1 MKLYLSGHGSNS
13 LGSVST
19 IRYEQGGDETV
30 PKHWGREVGMVSGRG
45 NRRSRKRQRWAALL
59 VALMIAIVIGAVAA
73 SRLRSSP
80 KAPQRL
86 DLLYAAW
93 NEFNAKS
100 YDRATAILD
109 RRAAEHEPTP
119 LDWML
124 RARIS
129 ESQGRLIEALG
140 HLKHISDEAPISS
153 QAWLKAGQI
162 ELVRHNARGAE
173 AAFRHSLVLNPD
185 QIQSYRELAY
195 LYAVQVRREECDAQY
210 LALSRRIPFDYVLA
224 FAWCQNY
231 CRLWDPNEARKVLTG
246 FVEFDHDD
254 RVSRLALA
262 TNLRLAN
269 LLDQAEAALGPLP
282 DSDPEARSLRAEV
295 AIDKGEIDAA
305 QVLVRDGPADHV
317 RLNVIR
323 GRLALTT
330 KNAATAADYFRA
342 ALRQDL
348 EDHDAIAGL
357 GRALRLMGDPQARE
371 FTEAALRYESF
382 RRALQESSTTRHTD
396 RKLFYKLGE
405 HCESVHRPAAART
418 WYNLAVILDPL
429 DAAAR
434 QALDRLDHAVPT
446 SATAPVLN
454 EKAI

>member
-1 MKLYLSGHGSNS
+1 MA
-13 LGSVST
+13 
-19 IRYEQGGDETV
+19 
-30 PKHWGREVGMVSGRG
+30 SGRG

-73 SRLRSSP
+73 FRLRSSP

-124 RARIS
+124 RARIA

-140 HLKHISDEAPISS
+140 HLKHIPDEAPISS

-173 AAFRHSLVLNPD
+173 AAFRRSLVLNPD

-195 LYAVQVRREECDAQY
+195 LYAVQRRREECDAQFRS
-210 LALSRRIPFDYVLA
+210 LANRINLDHVLA

-231 CRLWDPNEARKVLTG
+231 CRMWDPNEARPVLSR

-254 RVSRLALA
+254 RQSRLALA

-282 DSDPEARSLRAEV
+282 DSDPEARALRAEI
-295 AIDKGEIDAA
+295 AIDEGEIDTA
-305 QVLVRDGPADHV
+305 QMLAREGPADHV
-317 RLNVIR
+317 RLNAIR
-323 GRLALTT
+323 GRLALNN
-330 KNAATAADYFRA
+330 KSAARAADYFRA
-342 ALRQDL
+342 ALRQDP
-348 EDHDAIAGL
+348 EDHDSIQGL
-357 GRALRLMGDPQARE
+357 GLAMRLIADPHAGE
-371 FTEAALRYESF
+371 FVDAALRYDKF
-382 RRALQESSTTRHTD
+382 KRALQGSTSTIDTD
-396 RKLFYKLGE
+396 PKLFYKLGE
-405 HCESVHRPAAART
+405 HCESIHRTAEARV
-418 WYNLAVILDPL
+418 WYELAIKLDPL
-429 DAAAR
+429 DTHA
-434 QALDRLDHAVPT
+434 QEALSRLDQASPADAV
-446 SATAPVLN
+446 APDFKP
-454 EKAI
+454 EKRS

>member
-1 MKLYLSGHGSNS
+1 MTS
-13 LGSVST
+13 
-19 IRYEQGGDETV
+19 RPGD
-30 PKHWGREVGMVSGRG
+30 
-45 NRRSRKRQRWAALL
+45 RRFGKGKRWAVLL
-59 VALMIAIVIGAVAA
+59 VVLLVVLAVGAVSAP
-73 SRLRSSP
+73 RLWVRSPP
-80 KAPQRL
+80 KEHRRL
-86 DLLYAAW
+86 DLLHAAL

-100 YDRATAILD
+100 YDQATALLD
-109 RRAAEHEPTP
+109 RRAAQVEPTS

-124 RARIS
+124 RARIA
-129 ESQGRLIEALG
+129 EAQGRPIKALEN
-140 HLKHISDEAPISS
+140 LRHIPDSAPISS

-295 AIDKGEIDAA
+295 AMDKGEIDAA

-342 ALRQDL
+342 ALRQDP
-348 EDHDAIAGL
+348 EDHDSIAGL

-434 QALDRLDHAVPT
+434 QALDRLDDAVPT
-446 SATAPVLN
+446 RATAPVLN
-454 EKAI
+454 QEKAI